1 MFRKKRPVTLLYL
14 TTLPLT
20 SFINP
25 KSPPQKHALRIIVI
39 DAGHGLPDGG
49 NHGRISNESDVSL
62 DIALKLG
69 KKLQDS
75 LPDCIILYTRTDQHL
90 PGGLT
95 NHNEANRWRA
105 RFANESHG
113 DLFICIHCN
122 AAEDHHS
129 EFVGYTYEKY
139 KVKGKTKKKKV
150 KKYRYY
156 TTLSAAYGTE
166 TYVWAVDKNDSK
178 KSFVNST
185 DTVDTGGEKADS
197 SFNYFDSP
205 EARIL
210 ASLKT
215 KKYFDNSLL
224 LAEYVEE
231 EFVKDGRQS
240 RGVKQR
246 NDEGI
251 WVLQATAMPSILV
264 ETGFLSNKTE
274 EEYLNSEN
282 GQEEVSNSITRAVL
296 RYNSKITGGRSNK

>member
-1 MFRKKRPVTLLYL
+1 MFRKKAFIPFLSLTALLL
-14 TTLPLT
+14 L
-20 SFINP
+20 SFIKPAIQP
-25 KSPPQKHALRIIVI
+25 KKHSLKIIVI

-49 NHGRISNESDVSL
+49 NHGRISDESDVSL

-69 KKLQDS
+69 KKLEDL
-75 LPDCIILYTRTDQHL
+75 LPDSKILYTRTDRNL
-90 PGGLT
+90 PNGLS

-105 RFANESHG
+105 RFANENHG

-122 AAEDHHS
+122 AAENQHA
-129 EFVGYTYEKY
+129 EFIGYAYEKY
-139 KVKGKTKKKKV
+139 KVKGKIKKRKIKQY
-150 KKYRYY
+150 KHYS
-156 TTLSAAYGTE
+156 TLSNAYGTE

-178 KSFVNST
+178 KSFVNAT
-185 DTVDTGGEKADS
+185 DTGDTGGEKADS
-197 SFNYFDSP
+197 NFNYFETP
-205 EARIL
+205 EAKIL

-224 LAEYVEE
+224 LAEFVEE
-231 EFVKDGRQS
+231 EFVKDGRLS

-264 ETGFLSNKTE
+264 ETGFLSNKNE

-282 GQEEVSNSITRAVL
+282 GQEEVSNSIARAVM
-296 RYNSKITGGRSNK
+296 RYNSKIANGRINN